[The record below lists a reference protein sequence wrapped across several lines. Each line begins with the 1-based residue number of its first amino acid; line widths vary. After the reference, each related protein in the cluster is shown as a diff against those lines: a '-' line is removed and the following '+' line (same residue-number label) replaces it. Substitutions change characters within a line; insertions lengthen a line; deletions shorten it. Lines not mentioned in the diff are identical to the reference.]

1 MRIIN
6 YQAKSIDLTILGS
19 QKQQNH
25 VLLTLVSLG
34 MVFSVI
40 VSKPHYRPILSTL
53 NKSVVALKNELK
65 SRFPSNT
72 NFQLFNPTTFIGSWI
87 AQFKGVSVAHYTEN
101 IAAFP

>member
-25 VLLTLVSLG
+25 VLLTLVRLSV
-34 MVFSVI
+34 VFSAI
-40 VSKPHYRPILSTL
+40 VSKPHYRPILSAF
-53 NKSVVALKNELK
+53 NKSVVALKSELK

-72 NFQLFNPTTFIGSWI
+72 N
-87 AQFKGVSVAHYTEN
+87 
-101 IAAFP
+101 